1 MKTLKQIKIFCQ
13 GFHEG
18 WIASEGTTVHA
29 EEWVIWDDYDIN
41 LSGLFVSP
49 GLGDWD
55 LQVAV
60 YPKDWKELPTPTHSF
75 ILKGEE

>member
-1 MKTLKQIKIFCQ
+1 MKTLDQIKDFCQ

-29 EEWVIWDDYDIN
+29 EEWVVWDDYDIN
-41 LSGLFVSP
+41 LSGRFVSP

-75 ILKGEE
+75 VLKGEA

>member
-41 LSGLFVSP
+41 LLDKNEALEV
-49 GLGDWD
+49 LN
-55 LQVAV
+55 AV
-60 YPKDWKELPTPTHSF
+60 QAIMEDENAKS
-75 ILKGEE
+75 